1 MITIIH
7 TIDTDGVYDLSPGP
21 GSVAPIREGGDLG
34 DVEVAAGED
43 GADAGAGE
51 VAGLGGEE
59 GGDAGGDGGF
69 DYELHAFHDAADGG
83 DQVAFGDGDHLVDQ
97 LAEQREG
104 ERAREGGAEAVGDR
118 AGGDRD
124 GLAGGQG
131 GGGLGLD
138 GDDAAGGVG
147 GADGE
152 GGAAGEAAAADG
164 DDPDVERAGVLDQFQ
179 GGGALAGDDLGVVER
194 VDEGETTF
202 VAEALAFGERLD
214 GGVAVEDD
222 LGAVAFAGGDL
233 GGGGGLGHD
242 HGGLGT
248 DLGGGPGEGCGVV
261 AGGDGDQAAVA
272 GLLGQGQQAVEGA
285 ADLERAGLLERLGL
299 DHDLG
304 TGAPV
309 EGGRGHHRG
318 PVDPSGD
325 PSRCRP
331 YRRCVHP
338 APPCAVLVRPCR
350 QTRLSD
356 PTGCYGPAPVPGRG
370 GSGRGPRR
378 RRARPAR

>member
-59 GGDAGGDGGF
+59 GGDAGGAGGF
-69 DYELHAFHDAADGG
+69 DYELHAFHDEADGG
-83 DQVAFGDGDHLVDQ
+83 DQVAFGDGDDLIDQ
-97 LAEQREG
+97 LAEQGEG
-104 ERAREGGAEAVGDR
+104 EGAREGGAEAVGDR

-124 GLAGGQG
+124 GFAGGQG
-131 GGGLGLD
+131 GGEGVGGFRFD
-138 GDDAAGGVG
+138 GDDAAG
-147 GADGE
+147 E
-152 GGAAGEAAAADG
+152 GG
-164 DDPDVERAGVLDQFQ
+164 
-179 GGGALAGDDLGVVER
+179 
-194 VDEGETTF
+194 
-202 VAEALAFGERLD
+202 
-214 GGVAVEDD
+214 
-222 LGAVAFAGGDL
+222 
-233 GGGGGLGHD
+233 
-242 HGGLGT
+242 
-248 DLGGGPGEGCGVV
+248 GVV
-261 AGGDGDQAAVA
+261 AGGEGDQAAIA

-299 DHDLG
+299 DHNPG
-304 TGAPV
+304 PGAPV